1 MMALKTRPLGEYSFN
16 YFRFPPLNLH
26 CFPDSIGPT
35 SLTTHL
41 DRLKR
46 GFSSDLFSVVLF
58 SNHNHR
64 FFPRP
69 FQCFHRYFF
78 CDTLDCDPWVFV
90 VFSCSSIGPNGVR
103 LFLFSSKNFSY
114 ENFPILLLL
123 LSRETVFCEPY
134 YTTTG
139 RINVVCVH
147 TGTFKFFGLIAFELG
162 RLYKP

>member
-16 YFRFPPLNLH
+16 YFRFTPFNLH

-103 LFLFSSKNFSY
+103 LFLFSSKNFSIFLTKTSQY
-114 ENFPILLLL
+114 YFSYCLARPCFVNRITPPLGVSTSCVCIPGLLNSL
-123 LSRETVFCEPY
+123 VW
-134 YTTTG
+134 
-139 RINVVCVH
+139 
-147 TGTFKFFGLIAFELG
+147 
-162 RLYKP
+162 